1 MCVHEVYCY
10 SYYYYYHCRARG
22 KNAAFIIIII
32 PEPIWHTIDYFRPL
46 STTTRTRT
54 LLTSCLYSCII
65 RVQSLRVALYHS
77 GISPNPSQYLPLYR
91 QLVVASL
98 TEYAEERGFGGF
110 IIVVSM
116 ASSPCI
122 QSVGGESPVFFLL
135 LVLPNTKLCVKL

>member
-77 GISPNPSQYLPLYR
+77 GISPNPSQYLALYR
-91 QLVVASL
+91 QLVASL